1 MNMAVPRFWHSL
13 TSFPKEWASG
23 EKFKDFPETKTK
35 DHILVTIVVTN
46 TIKLPITVEAFVSV
60 LFLQLPALFLA
71 IFGIYSSLHK
81 HGLSW
86 QGLKDSFL
94 ASLLAFVP
102 FSLIEIISLL
112 DVLRIHEYYL
122 EFLLVICSGWWTKTL
137 LKNVG
142 CDDRSGKT
150 RLLCIEAAKVFFGSC
165 LQFCFQ
171 AVLLFGYTASE
182 KRNPSQFLV
191 LFSCG
196 FMLMQVGI
204 KFLIFRSQA
213 AETDLV
219 ISLSNGLLIMNDSK
233 LTGLLFT
240 KEENKTYLE
249 KLRQYVSQKKD
260 HIKRFLLYL
269 PLVATSATFNMGTL
283 ILSILV
289 HKFYSVIYIC
299 MVFLANVVVGILL
312 PFDIIERVE
321 TKYGMK
327 PRCQIELEK
336 LSKEDDRKRMKA
348 NKMLRCVYM
357 SWANLFMTTRPV
369 EKLTFSRSV
378 YFLLFHP
385 MHFIINIITLLTI
398 ISINPTTVYIVTS
411 VFLIIIGVINTV
423 LLISHV
429 YVLGQQEQQDKQDYV
444 ETVTAF
450 SKNQNI
456 GENISKADCEL
467 SNE

>member
-1 MNMAVPRFWHSL
+1 MNMTVPRFWHSL

-23 EKFKDFPETKTK
+23 QKFKDFPETKTKK

-86 QGLKDSFL
+86 QGLKDSCL

-219 ISLSNGLLIMNDSK
+219 ISLSNGLLIINDSK
-233 LTGLLFT
+233 LTGLLFI
-240 KEENKTYLE
+240 KE
-249 KLRQYVSQKKD
+249 
-260 HIKRFLLYL
+260 
-269 PLVATSATFNMGTL
+269 
-283 ILSILV
+283 
-289 HKFYSVIYIC
+289 
-299 MVFLANVVVGILL
+299 
-312 PFDIIERVE
+312 
-321 TKYGMK
+321 
-327 PRCQIELEK
+327 
-336 LSKEDDRKRMKA
+336 
-348 NKMLRCVYM
+348 
-357 SWANLFMTTRPV
+357 
-369 EKLTFSRSV
+369 
-378 YFLLFHP
+378 
-385 MHFIINIITLLTI
+385 
-398 ISINPTTVYIVTS
+398 
-411 VFLIIIGVINTV
+411 
-423 LLISHV
+423 
-429 YVLGQQEQQDKQDYV
+429 
-444 ETVTAF
+444 
-450 SKNQNI
+450 
-456 GENISKADCEL
+456 
-467 SNE
+467 